1 MSADSVAMMLAIAV
15 TALSD
20 RASADDRAPVVFV
33 GARVGAQSLFLEGDS
48 ATADLRGLFIGV
60 DASLRV
66 TSHVSVAAVVEA
78 TRFDARSDRLEPGG
92 AASSLATFAELRI
105 DTNPEGDWTA
115 RIDLGTGVRWLRLP
129 LASAPSD
136 TYWALEPL
144 RLRIGPAHRFAGF
157 EASVA
162 AGLGFGWFVAR
173 PGDRSCAV
181 TGACADSILESD
193 TASGVHF
200 VGDLSATLRG
210 SL

>member
-1 MSADSVAMMLAIAV
+1 MLIALAAA
-15 TALSD
+15 TKAD
-20 RASADDRAPVVFV
+20 RAAADDHASIFGV
-33 GARVGAQSLFLEGDS
+33 GARVGSQSLYLEGDS
-48 ATADLRGLFIGV
+48 ATADLRGLFVGV

-66 TSHVSVAAVVEA
+66 TSHVTVAAVVEA
-78 TRFDARSDRLEPGG
+78 TRFDARSDRLEPGDV
-92 AASSLATFAELRI
+92 ASSLATFAELRI

-144 RLRIGPAHRFAGF
+144 RLRIGPAHRFAGL
-157 EASVA
+157 EVSVA

-181 TGACADSILESD
+181 TSACADSILESD

-210 SL
+210 AL